1 MKIGIFG
8 GTFDPFTK
16 AHAEIIKAAID
27 QKLVDEVLIVP
38 TVVDY
43 YRNHKTK
50 WLSYE
55 DRITVIKN
63 VINHIKADYRYTE
76 RIYVDTTEI
85 EFAENN
91 APYIVN
97 KRRYI
102 DTLNQLIY
110 NETKYDD
117 DTFPPIEFYT
127 IIGSDSYKNF
137 KTWADWEEILKLSK
151 LIVVNGRDGEDVQL
165 DIPKID
171 LRIDPEYSGISSTE
185 IRKQYMLK
193 SYEDYFADT
202 FNNSVIESVRYRT
215 PIFDLVKK
223 TVPNLDFHPVGINSK
238 DWVTMIVRYDD
249 DFIMVKQLRY
259 GLMKDQIEFPCGMIE
274 DDEEPIDAGIRELK
288 EETGIEL
295 LNKDQIQYLGRF
307 AANPA
312 FMNNYMHYFYVDL
325 TTAQFVQLDPARDE
339 HEKLSVE
346 FINRQDVIANILD
359 TENNEN
365 SVFMGIACYK
375 YLAMNTKNMLKIR
388 D

>member
-16 AHAEIIKAAID
+16 AHAAIVKAAID
-27 QKLVDEVLIVP
+27 QKLVDEVWIVP

-63 VINHIKADYRYTE
+63 VINHIQADYRYKE
-76 RIYVDTTEI
+76 RIHVDTTEI

-102 DTLNQLIY
+102 DTLNQFIY

-137 KTWADWEEILKLSK
+137 KTWADWKEILKLSK
-151 LIVVNGRDGEDVQL
+151 LIVVNGRDGEDIQL

-171 LRIDPEYSGISSTE
+171 LRIDPEYAGISSTE
-185 IRKQYMLK
+185 IRKQYMFK
-193 SYEDYFADT
+193 TYEEYFADA

-223 TVPNLDFHPVGINSK
+223 TVPNLDFHPIGINSK

-259 GLMKDQIEFPCGMIE
+259 GLMKEQIEFPCGMIE
-274 DDEEPIDAGIRELK
+274 NDEEPIDAGIRELK

-295 LNKDQIQYLGRF
+295 LNKDQIHYLGRF

-325 TTAQFVQLDPARDE
+325 NTAQFVQLDPARDE
-339 HEKLSVE
+339 HEKISVE